1 MRIDQVISK
10 MIDEGKMFKRD
21 AWYDESR
28 DARDED
34 SDYIFWQKGYP
45 QGIPV
50 NAQTAE
56 AVGLPESTT
65 CYFSPYLMRHFGGN
79 SFAPYQL
86 THEDIYATDW
96 EPFIRPERINSVVV
110 GYNFEEPQSP
120 VHVNRCKGDD
130 CQH

>member
-10 MIDEGKMFKRD
+10 MIDEGKRFMRD
-21 AWYDESR
+21 AWYDERR
-28 DARDED
+28 DDRGED
-34 SDYIFWQKGYP
+34 PDYLFWQKGYP

-50 NAQTAE
+50 NAQTAQ
-56 AVGLPESTT
+56 AVGLPEGTT

-86 THEDIYATDW
+86 TTEDIYATDW
-96 EPFIRPERINSVVV
+96 EPFVRATNDVGV
-110 GYNFEEPQSP
+110 GYNFENPQP
-120 VHVNRCKGDD
+120 AIHVNRCRDDD